1 MQLDQVLVRAL
12 IGSGPGYDPYECR
25 DCGTSLKNDR
35 GECPACG
42 SGAITDI
49 QV

>member
-1 MQLDQVLVRAL
+1 MQLDRVLVRTL

-25 DCGTSLKNDR
+25 DCGTSLENDWV
-35 GECPACG
+35 ECPACG
-42 SGAITDI
+42 SGAITAI